1 MKIKYEFADGDVM
14 EIEADGASG
23 AWIILDRRRE
33 ETEER
38 THRRWSAFSL
48 NSLTDKSLVL
58 ATSRED
64 PGYMIEA
71 FEEKVRRCRE
81 YQKLQLQIEE
91 ALGNLTEKQ
100 RELVR
105 AVFYECKTQQEFA
118 DEKNLNKA
126 TVSRRMK
133 AAKKKIRKNFPQE
146 D

>member
-1 MKIKYEFADGDVM
+1 
-14 EIEADGASG
+14 
-23 AWIILDRRRE
+23 
-33 ETEER
+33 
-38 THRRWSAFSL
+38 
-48 NSLTDKSLVL
+48 VL